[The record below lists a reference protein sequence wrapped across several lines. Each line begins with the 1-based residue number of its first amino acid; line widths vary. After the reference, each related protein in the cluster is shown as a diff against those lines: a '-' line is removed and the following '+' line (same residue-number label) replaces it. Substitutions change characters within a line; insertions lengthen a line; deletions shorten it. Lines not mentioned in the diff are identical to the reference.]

1 MYLGFSAKSVVLLF
15 ELKTAMPAADTAI
28 QKKNGSVTTELII
41 SNEEME
47 NVMKTVKSLEES
59 RLLIKGIRETIKN
72 DAKKQQGG
80 FLRMLWRI
88 LAARI
93 LGNALTGKGVI
104 RAGERVKRAG

>member
-15 ELKTAMPAADTAI
+15 ELKAAMPAADTAI

-59 RLLIKGIRETIKN
+59 RLLIKGIRETIK
-72 DAKKQQGG
+72 G